1 MSDGTYPTPTVE
13 QMLAAEACRE
23 AARRYSYG
31 IDRLDVETCKSAF
44 WPEATDVH
52 GANDSNA
59 WDFFDKVVP
68 SHARWTFTMHS
79 IYNHQVHVDC
89 DAQGVG
95 DTARG
100 EMYCIT
106 NLYMADE
113 REMSTWY
120 GRYQDAYERRGDEW
134 RIIRRICVHHG
145 TTVDTDVD
153 PMAIDATPYRQAS
166 FDRPAAGRP
175 IGP

>member
-1 MSDGTYPTPTVE
+1 MNDGTYPPPTVE
-13 QMLAAEACRE
+13 QLLAAESCRE

-31 IDRLDVETCKSAF
+31 IDRLDVDTCKSAF
-44 WPEATDVH
+44 WPDATDVH
-52 GANDSNA
+52 GANDGNA
-59 WDFFDKVVP
+59 WEFFDKVVP

-79 IYNHQVHVDC
+79 IYNHQVDVD
-89 DAQGVG
+89 AGG

-106 NLYMADE
+106 NLFRAEE

-145 TTVDTDVD
+145 TTVEPDVD
-153 PMAIDATPYRQAS
+153 PMAIDAAPYRQAA

>member
-1 MSDGTYPTPTVE
+1 MSDTTYPTPTVE
-13 QMLAAEACRE
+13 QLLAAEACRE

-31 IDRLDVETCKSAF
+31 IDRLDVDTCKSAF
-44 WPEATDVH
+44 WPDATDVH
-52 GANDSNA
+52 GAHDGNA
-59 WDFFDKVVP
+59 WAFFDAVVP

-79 IYNHQVHVDC
+79 IYNHQVHIDL
-89 DAQGVG
+89 AG

-106 NLYMADE
+106 HLFRGEE

-120 GRYQDAYERRGDEW
+120 GRYQDAYQRRGDEW
-134 RIIRRICVHHG
+134 RIGRRVCVHHA
-145 TTVDTDVD
+145 TSIETDVD
-153 PMAIDATPYRQAS
+153 PMAIDTAAYRQAS

>member
-1 MSDGTYPTPTVE
+1 MSDGTYSTPTVE
-13 QMLAAEACRE
+13 QLLAIEACRE

-31 IDRLDVETCKSAF
+31 IDRLDVDTCKSAF
-44 WPEATDVH
+44 WPDATDAH
-52 GANDSNA
+52 GAQDRNA
-59 WDFFDKVVP
+59 WEFFDKVVP
-68 SHARWTFTMHS
+68 SHARWEFTMHS
-79 IYNHQVHVDC
+79 IYNHQVHVDE
-89 DAQGVG
+89 GG

-106 NLYMADE
+106 HLLNADD

-134 RIIRRICVHHG
+134 RISRRVCVHHG
-145 TTVDTDVD
+145 TTLERDVD
-153 PMAIDATPYRQAS
+153 PMAIDAGAYRQAA

>member
-1 MSDGTYPTPTVE
+1 MSDLSFPTSTVE
-13 QMLAAEACRE
+13 QLLAIEACRE

-31 IDRLDVETCKSAF
+31 IDRLDVDICKSAF

-52 GANDSNA
+52 GANDGNA
-59 WDFFDKVVP
+59 WAFFDKVVP
-68 SHARWTFTMHS
+68 SHARWSFTMHS
-79 IYNHQVHVDC
+79 IYNHQVEVDP
-89 DAQGVG
+89 DG

-134 RIIRRICVHHG
+134 RIIRRVCVHHG
-145 TTVDTDVD
+145 TTIENDVD
-153 PMAIDATPYRQAS
+153 PMTIDATPYRQAS
-166 FDRPAAGRP
+166 FDRPANGRL